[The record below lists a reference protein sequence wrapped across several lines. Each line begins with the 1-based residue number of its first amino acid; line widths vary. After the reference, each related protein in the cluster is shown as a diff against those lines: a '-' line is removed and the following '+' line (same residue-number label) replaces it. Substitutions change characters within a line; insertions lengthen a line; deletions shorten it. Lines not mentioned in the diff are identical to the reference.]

1 MLQLNDG
8 EDTCKSEG
16 EVLSAGAVA
25 GIAVTVTLLLTLP
38 VGVVIG
44 LGVAWYVMRRGR
56 DPTSEGHQQK
66 MEQVQEAIYEEP
78 PETTVPLSDNQA
90 YGHIVTQRKN

>member
-1 MLQLNDG
+1 MLQLC

-25 GIAVTVTLLLTLP
+25 GIAVTVTLLLALP

-44 LGVAWYVMRRGR
+44 LGMAWNVTRRSSS
-56 DPTSEGHQQK
+56 SESHQQK

-78 PETTVPLSDNQA
+78 PETAIPLSDLWPL
-90 YGHIVTQRKN
+90 